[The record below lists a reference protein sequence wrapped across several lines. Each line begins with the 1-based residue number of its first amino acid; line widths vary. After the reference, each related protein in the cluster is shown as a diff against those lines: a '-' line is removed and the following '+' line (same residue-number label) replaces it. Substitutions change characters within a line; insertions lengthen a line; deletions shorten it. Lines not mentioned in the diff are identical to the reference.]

1 MVDIV
6 VLIGFVAVNG
16 ATGNGFG
23 GDNGS
28 TFVDDDDAG
37 GGTTSVGD
45 DTCFEIVF
53 GGCNFHLSIHFFMVI
68 FQFQIFIYF
77 GMPNPFE
84 MMD

>member
-6 VLIGFVAVNG
+6 VLMGFVAVNG

-28 TFVDDDDAG
+28 TFVDDGGAD

-45 DTCFEIVF
+45 DTCFEMVD
-53 GGCNFHLSIHFFMVI
+53 GGCNFHLSNLFFDN
-68 FQFQIFIYF
+68 FF
-77 GMPNPFE
+77 
-84 MMD
+84 